1 VLVLVNGKRRHTTSL
16 INNLSRVSGGST
28 PVDIDLIPT
37 NAVGHIEVLRDG
49 AAAQYGSDAISGVI
63 NIILDKSR
71 TGGNIAFT
79 GGQFYSKGAPL
90 YQLDAD
96 YGFKLGDGG
105 FIHFATEAKFHDRAN
120 SSAEPVPY
128 ILPRVNG
135 QPDPRESTVDHVYAG
150 GYGRSNRDVIVNSS
164 YDAELPV
171 GAVTL
176 YSFST
181 FSYRDIKDAR
191 GAYIPRPPAM
201 ADRPMCW
208 APRSCELYPTGFQ
221 AYRRISERD
230 FQIALG
236 HAGKWPGGTGTRAV
250 RSGAIPSGWGRKTR
264 SIPRSDRPAPPAFS
278 WAGRSRAC
286 GSTTS
291 TSPTTMTSA

>member
-1 VLVLVNGKRRHTTSL
+1 
-16 INNLSRVSGGST
+16 
-28 PVDIDLIPT
+28 
-37 NAVGHIEVLRDG
+37 
-49 AAAQYGSDAISGVI
+49 VI

-191 GAYIPRPPAM
+191 GAYIP
-201 ADRPMCW
+201 
-208 APRSCELYPTGFQ
+208 SPTGYGGQ
-221 AYRRISERD
+221 ANVLGSSVLPSSIPPGSRPTGASANAISRSR
-230 FQIALG
+230 
-236 HAGKWPGGTGTRAV
+236 WGTRATGRVGLGREQFV
-250 RSGAIPSGWGRKTR
+250 RARFRLAGGGKHAQSLDRTDQPHQLFHGQADPEPVGQQ
-264 SIPRSDRPAPPAFS
+264 PRPHPRL
-278 WAGRSRAC
+278 
-286 GSTTS
+286 
-291 TSPTTMTSA
+291 

>member
-1 VLVLVNGKRRHTTSL
+1 MPALGGGGTSASVKPISIRGLSGDYVLVLVNGKRRHTTSL

-128 ILPRVNG
+128 P
-135 QPDPRESTVDHVYAG
+135 PARERPARPARKH
-150 GYGRSNRDVIVNSS
+150 GRSCLRGRLWPLQPRRDRQQLV
-164 YDAELPV
+164 
-171 GAVTL
+171 
-176 YSFST
+176 
-181 FSYRDIKDAR
+181 
-191 GAYIPRPPAM
+191 
-201 ADRPMCW
+201 
-208 APRSCELYPTGFQ
+208 
-221 AYRRISERD
+221 
-230 FQIALG
+230 
-236 HAGKWPGGTGTRAV
+236 
-250 RSGAIPSGWGRKTR
+250 
-264 SIPRSDRPAPPAFS
+264 
-278 WAGRSRAC
+278 
-286 GSTTS
+286 
-291 TSPTTMTSA
+291 